1 MNHLKT
7 VLKDHYDIVMTNVS
21 PQQGGW
27 AALAYKVFDGNHAYF
42 LKVYEKSRASTPKW
56 TALIDKYV
64 PILVWLL
71 HNSGLTN
78 KIPVPLPTKNGEYK
92 CEDEH
97 GIYLLYEYIDGET
110 IGDKNLTADQVC
122 QLADIITELHSY
134 GEKLPLETD
143 SIEEN
148 YDVPYC
154 LQLSDLLDKDYR
166 DLPDELKKAIHP
178 HLKQLKD
185 LVHTIEELSA
195 RLKKSNLKMALCH
208 TDIHNWNLMQ
218 SDRQLILIDWE
229 GLRLAPV
236 EADLMFLVDKPYYEE
251 FATLYRKSHKNFEIN
266 PDALQFYKGR
276 RELEDIWE
284 FIEQLLFDKQDDHQR
299 AGTLKSLKETLTLLS

>member
-1 MNHLKT
+1 MNHIKT
-7 VLKDHYDIVMTNVS
+7 ALQDHYNIEITTVS

-27 AALAYKVFDGNHAYF
+27 AALAYKVCSSKRTYF

-64 PILVWLL
+64 PIMVWLR
-71 HNSGLTN
+71 HNSGLKS

-110 IGDKNLTADQVC
+110 VGVKDLSADQVC
-122 QLADIITELHSY
+122 QLSDIIAELHSH
-134 GEKLPLETD
+134 GEELPLETD
-143 SIEEN
+143 AVKEN
-148 YDVPYC
+148 YHVPYC
-154 LQLSDLLDKDYR
+154 QQLSDLLDKEYR
-166 DLPDELKKAIHP
+166 NLPDELKEAIEP
-178 HLKQLKD
+178 HIRPIKG
-185 LVHTIEELSA
+185 LVHTIEVLSA
-195 RLKKSNLKMALCH
+195 RLKASNLRMALCH

-236 EADLMFLVDKPYYEE
+236 EADLMFVVDEPYFEE
-251 FATLYRKSHKNFEIN
+251 FAAIYRKSHNNFEIN

-284 FIEQLLFDKQDDHQR
+284 FIEQLLFDEQDDQQR
-299 AGTLKSLKETLTLLS
+299 AGTLKSLKETLSRLS